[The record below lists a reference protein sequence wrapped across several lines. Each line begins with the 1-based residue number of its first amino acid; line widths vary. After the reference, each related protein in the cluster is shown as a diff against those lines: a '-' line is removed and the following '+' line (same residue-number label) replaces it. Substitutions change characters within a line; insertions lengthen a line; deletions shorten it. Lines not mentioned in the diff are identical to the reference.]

1 MTKPVGIDGREQCS
15 LLNHGMK
22 LKDGPG
28 RLKVAIA
35 HDGALFID
43 DRLHTPAFRIETV
56 VNGAGRSRWFI
67 RVVRSTGPSTPVG
80 VVGSKI
86 VPNSCAT
93 TKRFHVKLGG

>member
-1 MTKPVGIDGREQCS
+1 M
-15 LLNHGMK
+15 LNHGMK

-67 RVVRSTGPSTPVG
+67 RVVRSTRPSTPVG

-86 VPNSCAT
+86 VAQLMCNHKEVPCEIGRDDRKVGLVVHRA
-93 TKRFHVKLGG
+93 